1 MNQLLEKPKVAPRTT
16 QRNNTISPTL
26 PRDVKPLLRVLGTL
40 ALKLSEGDIPDRRW
54 LTDELA
60 RLDIRR
66 ADNDDLLTLAEACSR
81 LRLSKWSVYKLMHN
95 GELRT
100 VKVGSRRFVPLR
112 EVERFLKT
120 LIADGSA
127 L

>member
-1 MNQLLEKPKVAPRTT
+1 MRAA
-16 QRNNTISPTL
+16 QRNDDISPAL
-26 PRDVKPLLRVLGTL
+26 LRDVQPLLRVLGTL
-40 ALKLSEGDIPDRRW
+40 ALKLSEGDIPDHRW
-54 LTDELA
+54 LTSELA
-60 RLDIRR
+60 RLNIRR
-66 ADNDDLLTLAEACSR
+66 VDNDDLLTLAEACSR

-100 VKVGSRRFVPLR
+100 VKVGSRRFVPAR

-120 LIADGSA
+120 LIADGSV